1 MTDEVEREVP
11 PPVSPATVPSIKV
24 EINCETL
31 EEFLEFFGPLMANA
45 QPKVET
51 VKVIVPNIVPEPK
64 NDPEPQPEKEE
75 AAENTQACRSCDV
88 VLVVGENWYPSQA
101 KISNYR
107 CKTCQNQYY
116 AERKKAKE
124 SGEASPKTN
133 MGRPRTRKCNECGTN
148 ETPKW
153 RIHKG
158 KQVCDACKTRFREA
172 GKSTEE
178 GEQKQEETKPKQPR
192 RRNLAWTTKPTG
204 KGKGKKK
211 ASKPADPKPTQEQPK
226 TRPVNDMFTAAYDA
240 MATAIAS
247 TSMADTNSI
256 LETINVTEAEQEM
269 ATEIVM
275 KLMRA
280 AAGHAKN
287 EFNIGTGENPTLLC
301 FSAGATLPSLDI
313 LRAY

>member
-1 MTDEVEREVP
+1 
-11 PPVSPATVPSIKV
+11 VPSIKV
-24 EINCETL
+24 EINCETW
-31 EEFLEFFGPLMANA
+31 EEFVEFFGPLMANA
-45 QPKVET
+45 QPEVET
-51 VKVIVPNIVPEPK
+51 VVKAIVPDAVPEPT
-64 NDPEPQPEKEE
+64 DEPEPQPEKEE
-75 AAENTQACRSCDV
+75 AAEKTHACRGCEA

-107 CKTCQNQYY
+107 CKSCQNQYN

-124 SGEASPKTN
+124 SGESPKTN
-133 MGRPRTRKCNECGTN
+133 KGRPRTRTCNECGTKD
-148 ETPKW
+148 TPQW
-153 RIHKG
+153 RMHKG
-158 KQVCDACKTRFREA
+158 ERVCNACKMRFRRAE
-172 GKSTEE
+172 KSTEE
-178 GEQKQEETKPKQPR
+178 GEQKQEETKQKPKS

-204 KGKGKKK
+204 NKKGKGKKK
-211 ASKPADPKPTQEQPK
+211 ASKPADPEPTQEQPK

-287 EFNIGTGENPTLLC
+287 EFNIGTGDNPTLLC